1 MSTDSTKTD
10 TSDVTYNL
18 TSILYHALHGAKA
31 CDQYVRDAQQEGL
44 EDLADFFREVQ
55 EQDRVRVRRAK
66 EFLTHAR
73 GN

>member
-31 CDQYVRDAQQEGL
+31 CDQYIRDAQQAGNQ
-44 EDLADFFREVQ
+44 DLADFFREVQ
-55 EQDRVRVRRAK
+55 DQDKIRVRRAN
-66 EFLTHAR
+66 EFLTRA
-73 GN
+73 